1 MTISPIIKKDY
12 LNQLA
17 NDGKRSDGRKMNEYR
32 PVVIETGIIGK
43 AEGSARVKIG
53 NTQVVAGIKMDIG
66 TPYPDTPN
74 RGVMSTAAELI
85 PLASPDF
92 EAGPPREK
100 AIELSRVVDRGIR
113 ESDVIKFDELCIIPG
128 EKIWLCFIDIHI
140 IDYDGNLFDASS
152 LAALAALLTAK
163 VPIEQHR
170 ESLEPL
176 IEKFPDI
183 KTYLDTH
190 QNDYPL
196 PVREPPISCTFA
208 KFDDTIVVD
217 PALDEEDIADVR
229 LTVATDEKGDIRAMQ
244 KGLNGSFSVEEI
256 KNIIKEAVI
265 NGKELR
271 IKLKESIGR

>member
-152 LAALAALLTAK
+152 LAALAALLTTK

-208 KFDDTIVVD
+208 KFNDTIVVD

-271 IKLKESIGR
+271 SKLKESIGR

>member
-74 RGVMSTAAELI
+74 LGVMSTAAELI

-128 EKIWLCFIDIHI
+128 EKIWLCFIDINI

-217 PALDEEDIADVR
+217 PALDEEDIADR
-229 LTVATDEKGDIRAMQ
+229 K
-244 KGLNGSFSVEEI
+244 SV
-256 KNIIKEAVI
+256 V
-265 NGKELR
+265 
-271 IKLKESIGR
+271 